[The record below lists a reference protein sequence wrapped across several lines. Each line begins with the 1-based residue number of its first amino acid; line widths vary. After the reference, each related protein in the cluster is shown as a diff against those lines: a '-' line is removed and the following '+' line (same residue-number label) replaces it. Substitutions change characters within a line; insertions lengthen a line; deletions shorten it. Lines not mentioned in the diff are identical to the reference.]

1 MSDEIQ
7 NNFQQTAATL
17 AEALPYIQRY
27 EGSTIVIKLG
37 GHAMTRKSSMDNFA
51 RDIVLIKQCGVNPVI
66 VHGGGPMINK
76 VLSDLKIESA
86 FADGKRITDSKTM
99 EVVEMVLSGNINK
112 SIVNAINS
120 QGGKGVGLS
129 GKDAN
134 MILCEQDNPKLG
146 FVGKIKK
153 IDTDIVQ
160 SFLESDFIPVIAPI
174 GYGISGD
181 TYNINGD
188 TAAGAMASSL
198 LADRLLLLTDVI
210 GVKDADAKLIHQLT
224 VEEARKLINLGI
236 INAGMIPK
244 VNTSIKA
251 IEKGVRA
258 SVIID
263 GRVDHACL
271 LELFTS
277 HGVGT
282 LFKKAFD

>member
-1 MSDEIQ
+1 MNDKIEK
-7 NNFQQTAATL
+7 NFKQTAATL

-37 GHAMTRKSSMDNFA
+37 GHAMTAKSSMDNFA

-76 VLSDLKIESA
+76 VLSDLKIQSQ
-86 FADGKRITDSKTM
+86 FADGKRITDNKTM

-112 SIVNAINS
+112 SIVNAINN

-134 MILCEQDNPKLG
+134 MIQCEQDNPKLG
-146 FVGKIKK
+146 FVGKIMN
-153 IDTDIVQ
+153 INTDIVQ
-160 SFLESDFIPVIAPI
+160 NFLKSDFIPVIAPI
-174 GYGISGD
+174 GFGVKGE
-181 TYNINGD
+181 TFNINGD
-188 TAAGAMASSL
+188 TAAGAIASGL
-198 LADRLLLLTDVI
+198 LADRLLLLTDVV
-210 GVKDADAKLIHQLT
+210 GVKDSDNKLIHQLT
-224 VEEARKLINLGI
+224 IEEARSLIDGGI
-236 INAGMIPK
+236 INSGMIPK

-251 IEKGVRA
+251 IEEGVRA

-277 HGVGT
+277 HGLGT
-282 LFKKAFD
+282 LFKRTFD

>member
-1 MSDEIQ
+1 MTDEMN
-7 NNFQQTAATL
+7 NNFHQTATTL

-37 GHAMTRKSSMDNFA
+37 GHAMTSKSSMDNFA

-86 FADGKRITDSKTM
+86 FAEGKRVTDRKTM
-99 EVVEMVLSGNINK
+99 EVVEMVLSGSINK
-112 SIVNAINS
+112 SIVNAINN

-134 MILCEQDNPKLG
+134 MIQCVQDNPKLG
-146 FVGKIKK
+146 FVGKIQK
-153 IDTDIVQ
+153 INTDLVQ
-160 SFLESDFIPVIAPI
+160 NFLESDFIPVIAPI
-174 GYGISGD
+174 GFGTNGD

-210 GVKDADAKLIHQLT
+210 GVKDADENLITQLT
-224 VEEARKLINLGI
+224 VKEARELIDAEI
-236 INAGMIPK
+236 INSGMIPK

-251 IEKGVRA
+251 IEDGVRA
-258 SVIID
+258 SVITD

-277 HGVGT
+277 HGIGT
-282 LFKKAFD
+282 LFKKTFG

>member
-1 MSDEIQ
+1 MTDEMN
-7 NNFQQTAATL
+7 NNFHQTATTL

-37 GHAMTRKSSMDNFA
+37 GHAMTSKSSMDNFA

-86 FADGKRITDSKTM
+86 FAEGKRVTDRKTM
-99 EVVEMVLSGNINK
+99 EVVEMVLSGSINK
-112 SIVNAINS
+112 SIVNAINN

-134 MILCEQDNPKLG
+134 MIQCVQDNPKLG
-146 FVGKIKK
+146 FVGKIQK
-153 IDTDIVQ
+153 INTDLVQ
-160 SFLESDFIPVIAPI
+160 NFLESDFIPVIAPI
-174 GYGISGD
+174 GFGTNGD

-210 GVKDADAKLIHQLT
+210 GVKDADENLITQLT
-224 VEEARKLINLGI
+224 VKEARELIDAEI
-236 INAGMIPK
+236 INSGMIPK

-251 IEKGVRA
+251 IKDGVRA

-263 GRVDHACL
+263 GRVEHACL

-277 HGVGT
+277 HGIGT
-282 LFKKAFD
+282 LLKKTFR